1 MLTIL
6 LVDDPEYCSA
16 LSDSEKRFPTVFFKV
31 VKLDGPPSN
40 FPSFICD
47 HRSTR
52 VVQVIKLPFWSMLI
66 TCKLMINT
74 LIQFICLLVSLN
86 VILCHLKLYNL
97 KKIFY

>member
-66 TCKLMINT
+66 KLINDKYTNTVYTYTSVLKCDLMSSKT
-74 LIQFICLLVSLN
+74 LQP
-86 VILCHLKLYNL
+86 
-97 KKIFY
+97 

>member
-66 TCKLMINT
+66 KLINDKYTNTVYTSTSVLKCDLMSSKT
-74 LIQFICLLVSLN
+74 LQP
-86 VILCHLKLYNL
+86 
-97 KKIFY
+97 